1 MTAKTHRPTHLVL
14 VADGSKALFLR
25 NSSLGSD
32 YRLDV
37 EAVLEND
44 NPPTR
49 EQGTDQPGRAV
60 SASGANGSPNA
71 QSGMEQTDWHRLGK
85 ERFAASIA
93 ERLDAETKAGTL
105 TSLVIVASPLVLG
118 TLRKAI
124 SKETAHLVREEIAK
138 DLTGMTVAEIE
149 KALAA

>member
-1 MTAKTHRPTHLVL
+1 MTIKSDRPMHLVL
-14 VADGSKALFLR
+14 VADGAKALFLR
-25 NSSLGSD
+25 NSGQGGG
-32 YRLDV
+32 YRLDI
-37 EAVLEND
+37 ETVLEND

-49 EQGTDQPGRAV
+49 EQGTDQPGRAI
-60 SASGANGSPNA
+60 SATGASGSPNA

-93 ERLDAETKAGTL
+93 ERLDADTKAGSL
-105 TSLVIVASPLVLG
+105 ASLVIVASPLVLG

-124 SKETAHLVREEIAK
+124 SKETAGLVRQEIAK